1 MVIKTAFFESVTAAC
16 KASKADESFHAVA
29 ETPSQ
34 TACAPHK
41 LSSNN
46 TSMRVYTVPK
56 ITPISAQKPSLS
68 TGWHGCNAWYTN
80 VRFLCQTNV
89 LKNQTNTVASVSSV
103 ICSGF
108 FAESLGFLGQCAVCA
123 LFIVQ

>member
-16 KASKADESFHAVA
+16 KASKADESFHVVA

-34 TACAPHK
+34 TAPHK

-46 TSMRVYTVPK
+46 TSMRVYTVP
-56 ITPISAQKPSLS
+56 INTPISAQKPSLS
-68 TGWHGCNAWYTN
+68 TGWHGCNAWYTY